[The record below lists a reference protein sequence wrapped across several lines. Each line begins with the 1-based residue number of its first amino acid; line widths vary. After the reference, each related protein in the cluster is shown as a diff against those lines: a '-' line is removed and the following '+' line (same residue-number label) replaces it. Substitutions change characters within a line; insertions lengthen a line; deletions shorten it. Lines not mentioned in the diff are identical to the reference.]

1 MTRRIF
7 ISSVQL
13 ELAAER
19 KAVVDGVSAN
29 PQLARFFST
38 FAFEFDVPVQDKR
51 TDEVYLSELASSDV
65 YVCIIGNE
73 YGGITPDGI
82 SATECEYDEATR
94 LGLPRFVFVK
104 GKSDARR
111 DKRERALYFVQYS
124 EEVGSGTTDIF
135 EHCASHGLERPIF
148 EVDARHVSVTVMRP
162 TFDEHGRKVGRK
174 TSEVGAKGTEVGQK
188 MAELG
193 AKGKEVG
200 QKTSEVGQKNAE
212 VGAKG
217 KKLGANPAEVGANGE
232 EFRANFD
239 FAMANYRKD
248 FRETCFKVWQ
258 LLREDSSLTQRDIY
272 PRLRL
277 AYSSVQSA
285 YNALQEVGLLRREGR
300 GKGSNWIV
308 LPQPPLPITKPLEPR
323 TNARKPVTKRRV
335 SAKKGK
341 ETK

>member
-7 ISSVQL
+7 ISSVQR

-38 FAFEFDVPVQDKR
+38 F
-51 TDEVYLSELASSDV
+51 
-65 YVCIIGNE
+65 
-73 YGGITPDGI
+73 
-82 SATECEYDEATR
+82 
-94 LGLPRFVFVK
+94 
-104 GKSDARR
+104 
-111 DKRERALYFVQYS
+111 
-124 EEVGSGTTDIF
+124 
-135 EHCASHGLERPIF
+135 
-148 EVDARHVSVTVMRP
+148 
-162 TFDEHGRKVGRK
+162 DEHGRKVGQK
-174 TSEVGAKGTEVGQK
+174 NAKV
-188 MAELG
+188 G

-232 EFRANFD
+232 EVRANFD
-239 FAMANYRKD
+239 SVMANYRKD

-272 PRLRL
+272 PRLWL

-308 LPQPPLPITKPLEPR
+308 VPEPSQPITKPHEPR
-323 TNARKPVTKRRV
+323 TNARKPITKRRV

-341 ETK
+341 ATK